1 MDVQLVFSWAPK
13 IARKLARVNI
23 GFPVVRT
30 NGRLFGVR
38 SRDNQ
43 IFWDGKIFLAMGL
56 RPRPA
61 LRAAWSSANTYCWA
75 KVNYILIDVFTQ
87 LQGLSVRRVPSTQ
100 DCYVFKLDPSLP
112 TPQKLKLDME
122 QVSFHCNEGNVSVRL
137 IIPIFKGIQV
147 CHTQYCLENPQKI
160 KYALIYVMFNKRAG
174 GFSRVY

>member
-1 MDVQLVFSWAPK
+1 
-13 IARKLARVNI
+13 
-23 GFPVVRT
+23 
-30 NGRLFGVR
+30 
-38 SRDNQ
+38 
-43 IFWDGKIFLAMGL
+43 MGL

-122 QVSFHCNEGNVSVRL
+122 QVSFHCNEGNVSVRVV
-137 IIPIFKGIQV
+137 IPIFKGIQV